1 MCEGCTSSCHGDDGG
16 GLVTQLCLTLATPWT
31 VACQAPLSVGF
42 SRQESWSGLLFPSLV
57 VMVILVISVGMSCV
71 GISLSFVTL
80 KYHCMAVNEQLIH
93 ELELFYFANYLG
105 EYKTLCCSRNL
116 PVSRTNE
123 NGTLLVYRRNTKAG
137 RGSFFPLD

>member
-1 MCEGCTSSCHGDDGG
+1 MYEGCTSSCHGDDGG

-42 SRQESWSGLLFPSLV
+42 SRQEYWSGLLFPSLV

-93 ELELFYFANYLG
+93 ELELSYFANYLG

-137 RGSFFPLD
+137 RGSFFLLD